1 RADDDWCRS
10 TSMKGIDE
18 RRRGAEAPRRCSPPG
33 IELPPRSGL
42 LDVVRLADAL
52 KLLLGSLAS
61 IAIALP
67 DGPGELVEL
76 PVGLGQV
83 VIRELAPLL
92 LHLATELLPLAGRD
106 VTIHLYI
113 SFRLD
118 RMTRGLRLAHFSVV
132 QVVRRLGLALSSFG
146 LA

>member
-1 RADDDWCRS
+1 MSID
-10 TSMKGIDE
+10 IDE
-18 RRRGAEAPRRCSPPG
+18 RRRGAEAPRRC
-33 IELPPRSGL
+33 IELPPRSRL
-42 LDVVRLADAL
+42 LDVVRLAEAP

-67 DGPGELVEL
+67 DGSGELVEL
-76 PVGLGQV
+76 SVGLGQV

-92 LHLATELLPLAGRD
+92 LHLAAELLPLAGRD
-106 VTIHLYI
+106 VTIHFHL

-118 RMTRGLRLAHFSVV
+118 RVTRGLRLACFSFV
-132 QVVRRLGLALSSFG
+132 QVIRRLGLALSSFG